1 MIEAEIPVEERIK
14 QLLQHFGIQQ
24 AHFAASTPADWKGL
38 LNVIHE
44 GTISLTLLDPQSI
57 DLDALR
63 LVESRLLVITGDQ
76 GPRFS
81 QIHDAMTNLTE
92 STHITLEDYFAAS
105 WSDMVADRRE
115 EVKTAMENFLV
126 ESEQL
131 NPSSPVD
138 MQEGEGEVAGITYH
152 VRGSGLPLLLF
163 PVGLRPSQWEPVIPD
178 LARKYCTLT
187 LGGAYVGQVRS
198 LEARARIGYR
208 PQVRNLIAEL
218 QLQDGEAVLDVGC
231 GSGPH
236 DRYLAQVTNGKNP
249 ITAVDHSPYMVRE
262 ARGIAR
268 AEGLT
273 GIIEFQEGNAEAL
286 HFADNSFNAV
296 MSVTVME
303 EVNADKMVA
312 ELVRVAKPGGRI
324 GVIVRAQDTPWIVN
338 LPLSKAIKQKVE
350 APGVMGG
357 GVSEGGCADASI
369 YARFHR
375 AGLTQIRM
383 LPQVSSF
390 NRGPNLQNWQTQA
403 LSVLAKEEVV
413 QWRAAMAQV
422 ESEGT
427 FFIGQPFHCAVGT
440 KPGEA
445 P

>member
-1 MIEAEIPVEERIK
+1 M
-14 QLLQHFGIQQ
+14 LN
-24 AHFAASTPADWKGL
+24 TPAGPGPPVRFFGSTTARRTCCPSGARYL
-38 LNVIHE
+38 LLL
-44 GTISLTLLDPQSI
+44 SLAEWSSPGAAAIPASN
-57 DLDALR
+57 A
-63 LVESRLLVITGDQ
+63 
-76 GPRFS
+76 
-81 QIHDAMTNLTE
+81 A
-92 STHITLEDYFAAS
+92 HITTPKPTPPS
-105 WSDMVADRRE
+105 WP
-115 EVKTAMENFLV
+115 T
-126 ESEQL
+126 
-131 NPSSPVD
+131 
-138 MQEGEGEVAGITYH
+138 T
-152 VRGSGLPLLLF
+152 F
-163 PVGLRPSQWEPVIPD
+163 PRL
-178 LARKYCTLT
+178 
-187 LGGAYVGQVRS
+187 
-198 LEARARIGYR
+198 
-208 PQVRNLIAEL
+208 
-218 QLQDGEAVLDVGC
+218 
-231 GSGPH
+231 
-236 DRYLAQVTNGKNP
+236 
-249 ITAVDHSPYMVRE
+249 
-262 ARGIAR
+262 
-268 AEGLT
+268 
-273 GIIEFQEGNAEAL
+273 
-286 HFADNSFNAV
+286 NAV

-413 QWRAAMAQV
+413 QWRAAVAQV

-440 KPGEA
+440 KP
-445 P
+445 